1 MKAIFCNKLGG
12 TENLAYV
19 DTVSPRPGPNDVLI
33 KVKAAGL
40 NFADTLQIAG
50 KYQSK
55 LEPPFIPGMEV
66 AGEILEIGQGVN
78 RPLNVGQRVMAFMR
92 GGGAF
97 AEEVLVDS
105 EWLVPV
111 PDEMDDVIAAGFPTV
126 YGTSNFAL
134 KHRGN
139 LRAGETLLVLGAA
152 GGVGLTAVELGK
164 TMGANVIAAAGGIE
178 KCKVAIDHGADF
190 AIDYKSESI
199 RDRVKDLTDNR
210 GADVVY
216 DAVGGDAFDQAIR
229 AVNWEA
235 RMLIIGF
242 AAGRIQ
248 QIPANLILV
257 KNISVVGV
265 VYGAQTERDPSY
277 GASFVQEAADL
288 FRQGRVKPHI
298 GKTFPLSQAAEAM
311 DALLSRSYAGKIILT
326 T

>member
-33 KVKAAGL
+33 KVRAAGL

-66 AGEILEIGQGVN
+66 AGEILEIGQSVN

-164 TMGANVIAAAGGIE
+164 TMGAKVIAAAGGSE

-210 GADVVY
+210 GSDVVY

-248 QIPANLILV
+248 KIPANLILV

>member
-111 PDEMDDVIAAGFPTV
+111 PDEMDDIIAAGVPTV

-139 LRAGETLLVLGAA
+139 LQAGETLLVLGAA

-311 DALLSRSYAGKIILT
+311 GALLSRSYAGKIILT

>member
-19 DTVSPRPGPNDVLI
+19 ETVSPCPGPNDVLI
-33 KVKAAGL
+33 KVRAAGL

-139 LRAGETLLVLGAA
+139 LRTGETLLVLGAA

-164 TMGANVIAAAGGIE
+164 TMGANVIAAAGGSE

-199 RDRVKDLTDNR
+199 RDRVKELTDNR

-248 QIPANLILV
+248 QVPANLILV

>member
-19 DTVSPRPGPNDVLI
+19 ETVSPRPGPNDVLI
-33 KVKAAGL
+33 KVRAAGL

-105 EWLVPV
+105 EWLIPV

-139 LRAGETLLVLGAA
+139 LKAGETLLVLGAA

-248 QIPANLILV
+248 QVPANLILV

-298 GKTFPLSQAAEAM
+298 GKTFPLSEAAEAM

>member
-12 TENLAYV
+12 TENLAYL

-164 TMGANVIAAAGGIE
+164 TMGANVIAAAGGRE

-298 GKTFPLSQAAEAM
+298 GKTFPLSEAAEAM

>member
-19 DTVSPRPGPNDVLI
+19 ETVSPRPGSNDVLI
-33 KVKAAGL
+33 KVRAAGL

-164 TMGANVIAAAGGIE
+164 TMGANVIAAAGGSE

>member
-111 PDEMDDVIAAGFPTV
+111 PDEMDDIIAAGFPTV

-139 LRAGETLLVLGAA
+139 LQAGETLLVLGAA

-311 DALLSRSYAGKIILT
+311 DSLLSRSYAGKIILT

>member
-33 KVKAAGL
+33 KVRAAGL

-139 LRAGETLLVLGAA
+139 LQAGETLLVLGAA

-164 TMGANVIAAAGGIE
+164 TMGANVIAAAGGNE

-190 AIDYKSESI
+190 AIDYKTESI
-199 RDRVKDLTDNR
+199 RDRVKELTDNS

>member
-19 DTVSPRPGPNDVLI
+19 ETVSPRPGPNDVLI
-33 KVKAAGL
+33 KVRAAGL

-139 LRAGETLLVLGAA
+139 LKAGETLLVLGAA

-164 TMGANVIAAAGGIE
+164 TMGAKVIAAAGGSE

>member
-19 DTVSPRPGPNDVLI
+19 ETVSPRPGPNDVLI
-33 KVKAAGL
+33 KVRAAGL

-139 LRAGETLLVLGAA
+139 LQAGETLLVLGAA

-164 TMGANVIAAAGGIE
+164 TMGASVIAAAGGSE

-190 AIDYKSESI
+190 AIDYKTENI
-199 RDRVKDLTDNR
+199 RDRVKELTDNR

-298 GKTFPLSQAAEAM
+298 GKTFPLSRAAEAM

>member
-12 TENLAYV
+12 TENLAYLE
-19 DTVSPRPGPNDVLI
+19 TVSPRPGPNDVLI

-55 LEPPFIPGMEV
+55 LEPPFIPGMEI
-66 AGEILEIGQGVN
+66 AGEILEIGLGVN
-78 RPLNVGQRVMAFMR
+78 RPLNVGQRVMAFIR

-111 PDEMDDVIAAGFPTV
+111 PDEMEDVIAAGFPTV

-139 LRAGETLLVLGAA
+139 LQAGETLLVLGAA

-164 TMGANVIAAAGGIE
+164 TMGANVIAAAGGSE

-199 RDRVKDLTDNR
+199 RDRVKELTDNR

-229 AVNWEA
+229 AVNWQA

-242 AAGRIQ
+242 AGGRIQ
-248 QIPANLILV
+248 QVPANLILV

-288 FRQGRVKPHI
+288 FRQGRVKPHV
-298 GKTFPLSQAAEAM
+298 GKTFPLSEAAKAM
-311 DALLSRSYAGKIILT
+311 EALLSRSYAGKIILT